1 MFTSPTIT
9 IDAEKDG
16 SFALKLDVPG
26 RAVNVVTRQV
36 LTDLDAALSW
46 LEKQARVP
54 VLVVRSGKKSG
65 FLAGAD
71 LAELAAIR
79 NEGGAAAISE
89 QGQKLFARLAALK
102 GPSVAV
108 IHGACLGGGLELALA
123 CDYRLVFNRPDTQL
137 GLPEVELGLLPAWGG
152 TQRLPRV
159 VGLERALQVILAG
172 RKLSAAD
179 ALRWGLADAAPAD
192 ESSLREELARLLFR
206 AAAAGKVDRS
216 WLPIHTWRQRLL
228 EGNFIGRR
236 LLLRGTERMVRQRV
250 PDDMP
255 APLEALEAVRAGL
268 NEGMSRGLQSEREAA
283 GRLATT
289 PACRNLISLFF
300 QRESARKVPDGM
312 GSPIPVKRVAV
323 IGAGVMG
330 AGIAQLAALSGCDVV
345 VREINDPALAAGLKR
360 IDDLFAKLVERK
372 RATPQHAAARRA
384 AIRGTTGWDGIEGVE
399 LVIEAAVEDRDV
411 KRELFRELAGR
422 TGAILATNTSS
433 LTVASLLDGVSG
445 PERVAGLHFFNPVH
459 KMPLVEVVR
468 HAGTS
473 PDVVARLVRFVI
485 DLGKVPAVVGDG
497 PGFVVNAVLMPYLA
511 EAVLLASEGLRFGD
525 IDRVMRRFGM
535 PMGPL
540 ELLDQIGLDV
550 AAHVAKLLGQTGT
563 VATAFEKLRERGWL
577 GEKSGRGLYV
587 HGKKATPHGEAERL
601 VASLGTPPAV
611 KLPDAVRLA
620 EARERMVLLMVN
632 EAARALGAGLADA
645 DTIDLALVMGT
656 GWAPHRGGPLRY
668 ADTRGVAEVTAA
680 LAGLA
685 ERLGP
690 RFAPCDELRRRGNEP
705 FRSGGPG

>member
-1 MFTSPTIT
+1 MFSSPTIT
-9 IDAEKDG
+9 IDPEKDG
-16 SFALKLDVPG
+16 SFVLKLDVPG

-36 LTDLDAALSW
+36 LADLDAGLAW

-54 VLVVRSGKKSG
+54 VLVVRSGKKTG

-71 LAELAAIR
+71 LTELASVRDPA
-79 NEGGAAAISE
+79 GASALSE
-89 QGQKLFARLAALK
+89 QGQKLFGRLAALK
-102 GPSVAV
+102 APSIAV

-123 CDYRLVFNRPDTQL
+123 CDYRLVFDRPDTQL
-137 GLPEVELGLLPAWGG
+137 GLPEVELGLVPAWGG

-172 RKLSAAD
+172 KKLNAAE
-179 ALRWGLADAAPAD
+179 ALKWGLADVAAAD
-192 ESSLREELARLLFR
+192 ESTLREEFARLLVK
-206 AAAAGKVDRS
+206 AIGVGKADRS
-216 WLPIHTWRQRLL
+216 AMPIRTWRQRLL

-236 LLLRGTERMVRQRV
+236 LLMRGTDRMIRLRV

-255 APLEALEAVRAGL
+255 APVEALEAVRTGLVEGQTAGL
-268 NEGMSRGLQSEREAA
+268 QREREAV

-289 PACRNLISLFF
+289 PACRNLIGLFF
-300 QRESARKVPDGM
+300 QREAARKVPAAA
-312 GSPIPVKRVAV
+312 SPIKRVAV

-330 AGIAQLAALSGCDVV
+330 AGIAQLAALSGCDVI
-345 VREINDPALAAGLKR
+345 VREINDQALATGLNR
-360 IDDLFAKLVERK
+360 IDELFAKLVQRK

-384 AIRGTTGWDGIEGVE
+384 AVRGTTGWDGIEDME
-399 LVIEAAVEDRDV
+399 LVIEAAVEDPDV
-411 KRELFRELAGR
+411 KRALFRELSAK

-433 LTVASLLDGVSG
+433 LTLASLLDGVDR

-468 HAGTS
+468 HGGTS
-473 PDVVARLVRFVI
+473 ADVIARLARFAI

-511 EAVLLASEGLRFGD
+511 EAVLLASEGLKFKE
-525 IDRVMRRFGM
+525 IDRVMKRFGM
-535 PMGPL
+535 PAGPL

-563 VATAFEKLRERGWL
+563 VATIFERMRERGWL
-577 GEKSGRGLYV
+577 GEKSGKGLYL
-587 HGKKATPHGEAERL
+587 HGGKKARPHGEAEKL

-632 EAARALGAGLADA
+632 EAARVLGDGLADA
-645 DTIDLALVMGT
+645 DTIDLAMVMGT

-668 ADTRGVAEVTAA
+668 ADTRGAA
-680 LAGLA
+680 DIVQVLEGLA

-690 RFAPCDELRRRGNEP
+690 RFAPCAALRRRAVEGS
-705 FRSGGPG
+705 FRSGGPA